1 MRHLTIVKTP
11 GLPISRVATLEFR
24 MKLATKFALAAAL
37 IFVSPLANGSAVAAP
52 KGEPSGKFKRAQKLA
67 GQHERERASRYRR
80 SAPAPRAARNHPWPD
95 PSFDRSGRPYRPNF
109 YSPCTV
115 DLGYG
120 RFADCNSWND

>member
-1 MRHLTIVKTP
+1 MRLTTTV
-11 GLPISRVATLEFR
+11 V
-24 MKLATKFALAAAL
+24 LAAAL
-37 IFVSPLANGSAVAAP
+37 ICASPLAFGHALAAP
-52 KGEPSGKFKRAQKLA
+52 EGEPSAKSQRAHKQFRHKQ
-67 GQHERERASRYRR
+67 GRAARHRH
-80 SAPAPRAARNHPWPD
+80 AADPAARAARNHPWPD

>member
-1 MRHLTIVKTP
+1 MRLTKTA
-11 GLPISRVATLEFR
+11 V
-24 MKLATKFALAAAL
+24 LAAAL
-37 IFVSPLANGSAVAAP
+37 ICASPLAFGSALAAP
-52 KGEPSGKFKRAQKLA
+52 KGEPSAKSQRAQK
-67 GQHERERASRYRR
+67 QIRHKQE
-80 SAPAPRAARNHPWPD
+80 RAARHRHPTGPAARAAGNHPWPD